1 MGCACRAARGTMR
14 ARTMADAGG
23 TNLELNGGVEPTLGP
38 TRRDVVRAGMK
49 LVFVPPVLSTF
60 LAREAY
66 AVNYS
71 CYGAGVPCSG
81 ATEPCCGTLTCIANI
96 CQ

>member
-1 MGCACRAARGTMR
+1 MSRAPGIFR
-14 ARTMADAGG
+14 AKVMADADE
-23 TNLELNGGVEPTLGP
+23 TNLESDGRVDPRSAP
-38 TRRDVVRAGMK
+38 TRRDAVRAG
-49 LVFVPPVLSTF
+49 LRLAFVPPVLSTF

-71 CYGAGVPCSG
+71 CYGAGHACGGV
-81 ATEPCCGTLTCIANI
+81 TNEPCCGTLTCIANI

>member
-1 MGCACRAARGTMR
+1 MR

-23 TNLELNGGVEPTLGP
+23 TNLESIGGVEPRSGP

-71 CYGAGVPCSG
+71 CYGAGHACG
-81 ATEPCCGTLTCIANI
+81 GLALEECCGNLTCIANV
-96 CQ
+96 CVPP